1 MVAANESQGLKIA
14 VAAFI
19 TLTVILAV
27 TSYFLYANAATARAR
42 LGFLELEARARDKH
56 AAVLAL
62 RQYDEIRT
70 RIGTKAVEFDAV
82 REEISADFKK
92 VDDRLNNLMS
102 AVNAAVQAAQQR
114 GSQGPEL
121 EAARLEIQKAIAS
134 YRSDPNKNYISA
146 LDRLTELME
155 QLALLK
161 TQLSHDDVGVKKS
174 LDGAAGVPKAQK
186 DQGSTTKDQGPG
198 TKD

>member
-1 MVAANESQGLKIA
+1 MVAADESQGLKIA

-27 TSYFLYANAATARAR
+27 TSYFLYSNAATAQAR
-42 LGFLELEARARDKH
+42 LDFEHEARAMDKH
-56 AAVLAL
+56 AAAQAL

-92 VDDRLNNLMS
+92 VDDRLNNLMG

-114 GSQGPEL
+114 GSHGPEL
-121 EAARLEIQKAIAS
+121 EAARLDIQKAIAS
-134 YRSDPNKNYISA
+134 YRSEPNKSYISA

-155 QLALLK
+155 QLVLLK

-174 LDGAAGVPKAQK
+174 LDGDTGAAKAQK
-186 DQGSTTKDQGPG
+186 DQGSTTKDQGPK